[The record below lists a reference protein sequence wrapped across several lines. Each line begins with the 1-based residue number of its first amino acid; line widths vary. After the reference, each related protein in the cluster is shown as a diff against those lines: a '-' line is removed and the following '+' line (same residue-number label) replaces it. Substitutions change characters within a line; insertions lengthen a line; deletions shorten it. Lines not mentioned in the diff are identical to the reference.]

1 MMTWIQGNFRVLLV
15 TWVMFGFGFG
25 VYTNYFQLFLRGLGA
40 NDIQIGLGFSIFF
53 ASSVLGLIFGY
64 ALPDAYGRAE
74 VVRKGTFLVSLPPL
88 LYLLAWDFRIVLAI
102 MGLEGFFTFYH
113 PALVSLTQDS
123 MPASHAGKGF
133 AIAQLTIV
141 ASLPAPL
148 IGGYFYATRGL
159 TGLRYALLISFII
172 ALSASIYRYFRLK
185 ETFLRNNT
193 GGRNLLVTI
202 RGSLSGL
209 STSFRLLSSTTIF
222 LLLSAVS
229 LNLGARALVTIYPL
243 YLKDFSIVD
252 SGLIGFYITAATVS
266 SSLIAFIIGTIIDR
280 NEKPRVVAGFS
291 FLLIPVSAAILL
303 LTKSAS
309 LIFVAAILS
318 IGGLG
323 FYLHDF
329 YKLRLFPV
337 EKRANLNSM
346 FLLSIQIS
354 GIAAGA
360 LGGILYSTS
369 TEYLFVFSGFAFI
382 VSSVCFLRV
391 LATQPTRIN

>member
-1 MMTWIQGNFRVLLV
+1 
-15 TWVMFGFGFG
+15 MFGFGFG

-64 ALPDAYGRAE
+64 ALPDTYGRAE

-88 LYLLAWDFRIVLAI
+88 LYVLAWDYRIVLAI
-102 MGLEGFFTFYH
+102 MGLEGFFSFYQ

-123 MPASHAGKGF
+123 MPESHAGKGF

-159 TGLRYALLISFII
+159 PGLRYALLISFIT

-185 ETFLRNNT
+185 ETFLHNNT
-193 GGRNLLVTI
+193 ERRNLLVTM
-202 RGSLSGL
+202 RRSLSGL
-209 STSFRLLSSTTIF
+209 STSFRLLSSTTI
-222 LLLSAVS
+222 LLLISGIS
-229 LNLGARALVTIYPL
+229 LNLGARALVTVYPL

-252 SGLIGFYITAATVS
+252 AGLIGFFISAATVS
-266 SSLIAFIIGTIIDR
+266 SSVIALIIGTFIDR
-280 NEKPRVVAGFS
+280 NERPREVAASS
-291 FLLIPVSAAILL
+291 FLLIPVSAALL
-303 LTKSAS
+303 LLNKNPP
-309 LIFVAAILS
+309 LIFLAAILS

-329 YKLRLFPV
+329 YKLRLFPI
-337 EKRANLNSM
+337 EKRANLNSV
-346 FLLSIQIS
+346 FLMSIQIS

-360 LGGILYSTS
+360 LGGILYSSS
-369 TEYLFVFSGFAFI
+369 TEYLFMFSGFAFI
-382 VSSVCFLRV
+382 ASSAFFLRV